1 MSNSKR
7 LTVQYTAVSLLA
19 TATDFVFFILFSIL
33 TNVTASL
40 ATLFSML
47 IGTLVSWFLHQYW
60 VFSSSKVQNKQKSIR
75 YVYGVALSML
85 LNVGMMSILA
95 DAAAFPRFLSRVIS
109 AMIVGIT
116 IYWFNR
122 NFVFKI

>member
-1 MSNSKR
+1 MGNSR
-7 LTVQYTAVSLLA
+7 QLTLQYTVVSLLA
-19 TATDFVFFILFSIL
+19 TAADFIVFMLLSVL
-33 TNVTASL
+33 TTSMASV
-40 ATLFSML
+40 ATFFSML
-47 IGTLVSWFLHQYW
+47 VGTFVSWFLHQYW
-60 VFSSSKVQNKQKSIR
+60 VFLSSKVENRQKKIR
-75 YVYGVALSML
+75 YVYGILLSML

-95 DAAAFPRFLSRVIS
+95 DAAVFPRLLSRVIS

>member
-60 VFSSSKVQNKQKSIR
+60 VFSSSKVQNKQKTIR
-75 YVYGVALSML
+75 YIYGVALSML

-109 AMIVGIT
+109 AMMVGIT